1 MKKALFLI
9 GDGFEDL
16 QYFVP
21 YYRLREIGLSVVT
34 SALVEGVVMGRH
46 GYRAE
51 SEISFNDLAAN
62 DFDILILP
70 GGSAPENLRLEEE
83 AVSIARYFVQE
94 NLIVGAIGHGVQLLI
109 SAGALVERT
118 VTSSPSIRDDVRH
131 ADATYRDEL
140 VVVDENLITARG
152 NEGLAAFSA
161 ELIKRISK
169 LAS

>member
-21 YYRLREIGLSVVT
+21 YYRLREIGVSVVT

-51 SEISFNDLAAN
+51 SQVSFNEVAAS
-62 DFDILILP
+62 DFEILIIP
-70 GGSAPENLRLEEE
+70 GGSSPENLRLQEE

-109 SAGALVERT
+109 SAGALGERT
-118 VTSSPSIRDDVRH
+118 VTASPSIRDDVRH
-131 ADATYRDEL
+131 ADAEYRDEP
-140 VVVDENLITARG
+140 VIVDGNLITARG
-152 NEGLAAFSA
+152 NDGLALFCAAIVKQFGT
-161 ELIKRISK
+161 L
-169 LAS
+169 